1 MKLLCRPREQLC
13 ALGNKVVRK
22 LKGEMFRQSHAK
34 RHKERNQRVLLVGL
48 GESLVGDRFPL
59 GTSWYFSVVL

>member
-1 MKLLCRPREQLC
+1 M
-13 ALGNKVVRK
+13 VRK